1 MNSNLTATQIIEYMD
16 MLEYSNAE
24 TIHEFMVNTFNIDY
38 CKEPSLVALKSML
51 EKTIIKSGNWWIEKS
66 I

>member
-24 TIHEFMVNTFNIDY
+24 TIHESMVNTFNIDY

-51 EKTIIKSGNWWIEKS
+51 EKTMIKSGNWWIEKS